1 MNHGT
6 DRSRRREKF
15 DFDKPLPLGE
25 LGQKCINGELS
36 FSEAVLQFEKDIIFR
51 TLAHYADN
59 RKAAAPALGLQRSTL
74 QMALARFAKMPVHSP
89 KPSCSTPPALDD
101 AAVLCQILAPLSP
114 ESNSSEFSLL
124 CQDILRSFYDCHRS
138 APTSQE

>member
-36 FSEAVLQFEKDIIFR
+36 FSEAVEQFEKDIIFR

-74 QMALARFAKMPVHSP
+74 QMKLAQFAKMPVHAP
-89 KPSCSTPPALDD
+89 KPPCSTLPALDD
-101 AAVLCQILAPLSP
+101 AAVLSRILGPLSP
-114 ESNSSEFSLL
+114 EANCREFSLL
-124 CQDILRSFYDCHRS
+124 CQDILQSFYATHRS
-138 APTSQE
+138 VPTQQE

>member
-36 FSEAVLQFEKDIIFR
+36 FSEAVEQFEKDIIFQA
-51 TLAHYADN
+51 LHVHADN
-59 RKAAAPALGLQRSTL
+59 RKTAAPALGIQRSTL
-74 QMALARFAKMPVHSP
+74 QMKLASFAKMPVHAP
-89 KPSCSTPPALDD
+89 TPAGNTLPVLDD
-101 AAVLCQILAPLSP
+101 LAVLCQILGPLSP
-114 ESNSSEFSLL
+114 EANCREFSLL
-124 CQDILRSFYDCHRS
+124 CQDILQSFYETHRS
-138 APTSQE
+138 AQETQE

>member
-36 FSEAVLQFEKDIIFR
+36 FDEAVEQFEKEIIFQ
-51 TLAHYADN
+51 TLHVHADN
-59 RKAAAPALGLQRSTL
+59 RKTAAPALGIQRSTL
-74 QMALARFAKMPVHSP
+74 QMKLASFAKMPVHSP
-89 KPSCSTPPALDD
+89 KPAGNTPPALDD
-101 AAVLCQILAPLSP
+101 SAVLSRILGPLSP
-114 ESNSSEFSLL
+114 EANCREFSLL
-124 CQDILRSFYDCHRS
+124 CQDILQSFYATHKN